1 MMTPRKVAVL
11 GAGSGALCWAGNL
24 AGRGAD
30 VVLAARTPGAL
41 EDVASAGAIT
51 IGRGGEQA
59 TVRVEVV
66 DSPVEAIRRAQTV
79 VLCVP
84 ADRLPGYRDEVLGA
98 LTTDHD
104 LILSPGNTGGALYL
118 GAQYGLTP
126 PFGLAELN
134 TLPFVARKTGPA
146 AVRQFATLRHVYW
159 AGLGH
164 PQGDRLARTVTTM
177 LPGAIRVPSVLQTAL
192 TNFNPV
198 IHPPVMLLNAGRI
211 ESQGAFRWYSEGSTP
226 SAGRL
231 MEALDEERMSVQVAF
246 GLEPITFRAFFD
258 LAGYSPDTRK
268 GLGIADTLR
277 GSRANASI
285 LGPSTLHHRFLDE
298 DVPFGLVPMAALAAW
313 SKTAA
318 PITDAVIA
326 LSEVVTGKD
335 YVRNGFNAEALGL
348 DRLVYEEHVHRR

>member
-1 MMTPRKVAVL
+1 MRTPTTVAVL

-24 AGRGAD
+24 AGRG
-30 VVLAARTPGAL
+30 VTIVLAARTPGAL

-51 IGRGGEQA
+51 IESGGEQT

-66 DSPVEAIRRAQTV
+66 DSPVDAIRRAPTV

-84 ADRLPGYRDEVLGA
+84 ADRLPGYRDDVLDA
-98 LTTDHD
+98 LTADHD

-118 GAQYGLTP
+118 AAHYGSTP

-146 AVRQFATLRHVYW
+146 AVRQFVTLRHVYW
-159 AGLGH
+159 AEHGH
-164 PQGDRLARTVTTM
+164 SPSDRLARTVTAM

-192 TNFNPV
+192 TNYNPV

-231 MEALDEERMSVQVAF
+231 MEALDEERMRVQAAF

-258 LAGYSPDTRK
+258 LAGYSPDTRT
-268 GLGIADTLR
+268 GLGIAETLR
-277 GSRANASI
+277 DSRANASI

-298 DVPFGLVPMAALAAW
+298 DVPYGLVPMAALAAW
-313 SKTAA
+313 SKTPA
-318 PITDAVIA
+318 PIANAVIA
-326 LSEVVTGKD
+326 LSEVVTGKE
-335 YVRNGFNAEALGL
+335 YVRTGFNAEALGL
-348 DRLVYEEHVHRR
+348 DRLAYEEHIHR